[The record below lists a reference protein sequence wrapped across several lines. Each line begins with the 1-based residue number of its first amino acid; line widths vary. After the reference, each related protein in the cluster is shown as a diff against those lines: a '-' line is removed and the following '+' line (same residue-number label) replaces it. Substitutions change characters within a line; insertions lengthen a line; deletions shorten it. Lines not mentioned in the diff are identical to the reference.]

1 MIYRQLLEG
10 QCEIDN
16 RRRSGTAI
24 VLMSRLYARAI
35 SPPKLALTC
44 AKTTPPGLSRRQYTW
59 FLIRAAPADEIG
71 GRLKSQRAQCTD
83 ESPDGVRIGETT
95 AARRKVVL
103 LSQLCPVS
111 CKLTHCHFHLMALP
125 PPEATYCGHD
135 NEDAWPGGLD
145 FAGLVKPGDCVAWGQ
160 AGAEALPLTQAPRAA
175 LPNRSSTSVVERH
188 PSSIVAA
195 RRSMSSHPSLIGS
208 RETSCWTMP
217 AMAGGT
223 ANRRGRCRCRSRRL

>member
-35 SPPKLALTC
+35 SPPKLALTS
-44 AKTTPPGLSRRQYTW
+44 AKTTPPGLGRRQYTW
-59 FLIRAAPADEIG
+59 FPIRAAPADEIG
-71 GRLKSQRAQCTD
+71 GRLQSQRAQCTD

-111 CKLTHCHFHLMALP
+111 CKLTYCQFHWVARPL
-125 PPEATYCGHD
+125 PEATYCGHD
-135 NEDAWPGGLD
+135 NQDARPLDVHRRPAAANDLRGTRGGI
-145 FAGLVKPGDCVAWGQ
+145 FTNGKVKHFYK
-160 AGAEALPLTQAPRAA
+160 ERL
-175 LPNRSSTSVVERH
+175 SSTIRW
-188 PSSIVAA
+188 PAA
-195 RRSMSSHPSLIGS
+195 PPI
-208 RETSCWTMP
+208 
-217 AMAGGT
+217 
-223 ANRRGRCRCRSRRL
+223 NQ